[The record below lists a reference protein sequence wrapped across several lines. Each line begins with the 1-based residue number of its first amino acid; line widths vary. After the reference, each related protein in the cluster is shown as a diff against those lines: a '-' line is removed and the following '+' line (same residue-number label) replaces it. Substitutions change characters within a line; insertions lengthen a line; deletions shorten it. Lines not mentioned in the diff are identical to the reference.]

1 MLKQE
6 YKEEEMALK
15 DALKLAV
22 KVLDKTLDITKLTP
36 DKGGFTLSSKVRF
49 AMIVFLSQYERFY
62 FCYPSCFC
70 LNNHQETISFI
81 RLMEVLLL
89 VCIRFSIKRK
99 GACFS

>member
-49 AMIVFLSQYERFY
+49 AIIVF
-62 FCYPSCFC
+62 
-70 LNNHQETISFI
+70 
-81 RLMEVLLL
+81 
-89 VCIRFSIKRK
+89 
-99 GACFS
+99 

>member
-36 DKGGFTLSSKVRF
+36 DKGEHCEQPIHAFGCCPFVHLGTK
-49 AMIVFLSQYERFY
+49 LSQQVHP
-62 FCYPSCFC
+62 CS
-70 LNNHQETISFI
+70 H
-81 RLMEVLLL
+81 
-89 VCIRFSIKRK
+89 
-99 GACFS
+99 

>member
-36 DKGGFTLSSKVRF
+36 DKGNHCQKGIQGCALRAPGCIRRLTF
-49 AMIVFLSQYERFY
+49 AFGQPDNL
-62 FCYPSCFC
+62 
-70 LNNHQETISFI
+70 ISFI
-81 RLMEVLLL
+81 
-89 VCIRFSIKRK
+89 
-99 GACFS
+99 

>member
-36 DKGGFTLSSKVRF
+36 DKGEFTLSSIKS
-49 AMIVFLSQYERFY
+49 ALQD
-62 FCYPSCFC
+62 CF
-70 LNNHQETISFI
+70 NPNMGGSI
-81 RLMEVLLL
+81 
-89 VCIRFSIKRK
+89 CIT
-99 GACFS
+99 